1 MSWLPAYDGST
12 LGQMGPAGAVITRDE
27 LLRGGP
33 EDEERARLT
42 LEEDPSRGLYA
53 LTGYLSGW
61 LLHTCYLADAQ
72 AAGTT
77 LEEMRAALETLLVEL
92 PAQGPKD
99 AEARR
104 VGGTLLARFLAR
116 FA

>member
-1 MSWLPAYDGST
+1 MPWLPAYDGST
-12 LGQMGPAGAVITRDE
+12 LGQLGPAGAPVTRDE
-27 LLRGGP
+27 LLREGP
-33 EDEERARLT
+33 EGEERARLT
-42 LEEDPSRGLYA
+42 LEEDASRGLYA

-61 LLHTCYLADAQ
+61 LLHTCYLEDAQ
-72 AAGTT
+72 AAAAT
-77 LEEMRAALETLLVEL
+77 LEEMRAALEALLVEL

-104 VGGTLLARFLAR
+104 QGGVLLARFLSR

>member
-53 LTGYLSGW
+53 LTGYLAGW
-61 LLHTCYLADAQ
+61 LLHTCYLADAPT
-72 AAGTT
+72 AAAE
-77 LEEMRAALETLLVEL
+77 LEAMRAALETLLVEL

-104 VGGTLLARFLAR
+104 QGGVLLARFLGR

>member
-1 MSWLPAYDGST
+1 MPWLPAYDGST

-27 LLRGGP
+27 LLREGP
-33 EDEERARLT
+33 DAEERARLT

-72 AAGTT
+72 VAGTT

-104 VGGTLLARFLAR
+104 VGGTMLARFLAR